1 MRWRV
6 RLVLPETEMLR
17 CLYFIAQLFIAAAP
31 LSAHAPCYTEVQ
43 RIAAPDGAVY
53 ELNLPQT

>member
-1 MRWRV
+1 
-6 RLVLPETEMLR
+6 MLR
-17 CLYFIAQLFIAAAP
+17 CLYFIALLFIAAAP

-53 ELNLPQT
+53 ELNLPQTWAK